1 MCELGMIGVNSGTGD
16 NSGSSTDS
24 CGGWIRSVRGRNEI
38 RVLGIRVEEFVN
50 IERASSGLIW
60 IIIAR

>member
-38 RVLGIRVEEFVN
+38 RVWGLGLKN
-50 IERASSGLIW
+50 L
-60 IIIAR
+60 